1 MEIAFKIVFVLAI
14 IVFCLAVIGFFLLF
28 IKILFMF
35 IGEFSFFGIHFNP
48 TELR

>member
-14 IVFCLAVIGFFLLF
+14 IVFCLTVIGFFLLF

-35 IGEFSFFGIHFNP
+35 TGEFSFFGIHFSP
-48 TELR
+48 IELR